1 MYSCEEIGRDHQEFF
16 TKIPRT
22 SWGHDSILVVVD
34 RLTKYDQFIPIKES
48 LLVYRLVDVY
58 IKEVVKFHGVT
69 ISIVSDRDSQFTYE
83 F

>member
-1 MYSCEEIGRDHQEFF
+1 M
-16 TKIPRT
+16 
-22 SWGHDSILVVVD
+22 VVVD